1 MQPSRRLSLCLL
13 LFGLLAAGAGATAS
27 AGPEAR
33 PSIGS
38 IRRDV
43 ETGALDPAQREQALA
58 QLDAAAG
65 HEREADALV
74 QRLAELRAEATSQ
87 PTRMTRL
94 RAALELDR
102 DKEIAAWEARL
113 PPDADGETLERLLKR
128 ERAAV
133 ADLDAQVEKLASG
146 LAQALS
152 GPARPADELAAL
164 RQRVDELSVPAAA
177 VAGEPAAL
185 GAVRQTARA
194 AELRRLR
201 AELELKQAERELA
214 GDRQQHDE
222 LALRE
227 LRFRQSLH
235 ARRVAILHQRVADLG
250 RREIE
255 KLTAGLTERETA
267 LAETRGSAFGVAA
280 RNRVLG
286 EELLEQNA
294 RLADDRATLALTE
307 AARDRVAA
315 ALRDSR
321 ARLEIGGASEAVGRW
336 LWSERRRLEAPA
348 RLRQRLDAL
357 RGTLAELRL
366 RLVITSEEQR
376 ELVDVAAVAREIS
389 EADRASSD
397 EEGVAEPASES
408 LEPLLRQRVQLL
420 GAIEPLLRRRITTL
434 ERAERVRQQQLDD
447 TLQMS
452 QLLDRH
458 LLWSRSH
465 SPIDASWLGR
475 VPEGLRDLVKP
486 SRWKTTVELSLR
498 ELADRPLRWAL
509 AVLVVLASLA
519 LRRSARARI
528 EAQVVPAQ
536 DIGGNSFQAT
546 LRALGWTLLGAAP
559 GPVVLWLLGEL
570 LQDVGNP
577 GRYSDSLGRAFGAL
591 VLPLASVQLLRWM
604 VVERGLAHVHFRW
617 MRARRETLRRTVPRA
632 AGVVLPMYFV
642 TALAF
647 IRNLELP
654 NDVQARVAIVVACGA
669 LAWTLWRAL
678 DVGRLWVVR
687 GATTEASASRRL
699 LRFALPVLA
708 LVTAVLAL
716 IGYVHSAGLLLHSF
730 IMTFAMLVA
739 ISLLTGLLARWFLL
753 GERRLSLQR
762 SEELRVSEAELAGD
776 EPAAEPEPEMT
787 LEQINAQTGR
797 LLRALR
803 LTLVAVG
810 FAWVWAQVIPAVA
823 RLDEIALWHFAEAG
837 AGGEVVQ
844 HPVTLMAAILG
855 ALVLTL
861 TFGGARNLPGLVE
874 IGLLSRTKID
884 AASRYAATSVLRYAI
899 VIAGTVIGLGL
910 LGMRWSQLQWLAAA
924 LSVGLGFGLQEIF
937 ANFVS
942 GLILLFE
949 RPFRVGDVITIG
961 ASSGRVL
968 RIRTRATTILD
979 FDNKEIVVP
988 NKSFITGEVT
998 NWTLSDSATRI
1009 VIKVGV
1015 AYGSDPSRVRELLL
1029 AAARANPL
1037 VAAEPEPVSV
1047 FLAFGA
1053 SSLDFELRVFVG
1065 AVADRLVAQDQ
1076 LNTAVAESFAE
1087 HGIEI
1092 AFPQLD
1098 LHVRDVPRSTG

>member
-1 MQPSRRLSLCLL
+1 MQTSRRFSLCLL
-13 LFGLLAAGAGATAS
+13 LWGVLAAGAGATAS
-27 AGPEAR
+27 AAAEAR
-33 PSIGS
+33 ASVGAV
-38 IRRDV
+38 RRDV
-43 ETGALDPAQREQALA
+43 EAAALDPAQREQALA
-58 QLDAAAG
+58 QLDAAAE
-65 HEREADALV
+65 HEREAEALV
-74 QRLAELRAEATSQ
+74 QRLAGLRAEATSQ
-87 PTRMTRL
+87 PTRMARL

-113 PPDADGETLERLLKR
+113 PPEADGETLERLLKR

-133 ADLDAQVEKLASG
+133 ADLDAQIEKLASG

-152 GPARPADELAAL
+152 GPARPADELATL
-164 RQRVDELSVPAAA
+164 RQRVDELAGPAAA
-177 VAGEPAAL
+177 VAEEPAAL
-185 GAVRQTARA
+185 GAARQAARA
-194 AELRRLR
+194 AELRRVR
-201 AELELKQAERELA
+201 AELELGQAERELA

-235 ARRVAILHQRVADLG
+235 ARRVAALHQRVADLG

-255 KLTAGLTERETA
+255 KLTAGLGARETA
-267 LAETRGSAFGVAA
+267 LAETRGAAFGVAT
-280 RNRVLG
+280 RNRILG

-294 RLADDRATLALTE
+294 QLANDRATLALTE

-336 LWSERRRLEAPA
+336 LWGERRRLEAPA
-348 RLRQRLDAL
+348 RLRQRLDAV
-357 RGTLAELRL
+357 RSTLAELRL
-366 RLVITSEEQR
+366 RLVVTSEEQR
-376 ELVDVAAVAREIS
+376 DLVDVAAVAREIS
-389 EADRASSD
+389 EAERTSSD
-397 EEGVAEPASES
+397 EEGVAEPESEA

-420 GAIEPLLRRRITTL
+420 AAIEPLLRRRITAL
-434 ERAERVRQQQLDD
+434 ELTERVRQQQLDD

-465 SPIDASWLGR
+465 APIDASWLGR

-486 SRWKTTVELSLR
+486 SRWKTTFELSLR
-498 ELADRPLRWAL
+498 ELAERPLLWAL
-509 AVLVVLASLA
+509 AALVVLASLA

-546 LRALGWTLLGAAP
+546 LRAFGWTLIGAAP
-559 GPVVLWLLGEL
+559 GPVVLLLLGEL
-570 LQDVGNP
+570 LKDAGNP
-577 GRYSDSLGRAFGAL
+577 GRYSDSLGRAIGA
-591 VLPLASVQLLRWM
+591 VVIPLASVQLLRWM
-604 VVERGLAHVHFRW
+604 VLERGLAHVHFRW
-617 MRARRETLRRTVPRA
+617 MRARRETLRRAVPSA
-632 AGVVLPMYFV
+632 AGVILPMYFV
-642 TALAF
+642 TTLAF

-654 NDVQARVAIVVACGA
+654 NDVQARVAIVVACAA

-678 DVGRLWVVR
+678 DAGRLWVVR
-687 GATTEASASRRL
+687 GATSEASAPRRL
-699 LRFALPVLA
+699 LRFALPAFA
-708 LVTAVLAL
+708 LITAVLAL
-716 IGYVHSAGLLLHSF
+716 VGYVHSAGLLLHSF

-753 GERRLSLQR
+753 GERRLARQR
-762 SEELRVSEAELAGD
+762 SEELRASESAPAGD
-776 EPAAEPEPEMT
+776 ESGAEPEPEMT

-803 LTLVAVG
+803 LTLLAIG

-823 RLDEIALWHFAEAG
+823 RLDEIALWHFVETGEGG
-837 AGGEVVQ
+837 ALVQ
-844 HPVTLMAAILG
+844 QPVTLMAAILG
-855 ALVLTL
+855 AFVLAL
-861 TFGGARNLPGLVE
+861 TVGGARNLPGLIE

-961 ASSGRVL
+961 TSSGRVT

-998 NWTLSDSATRI
+998 NWTLSDSATRV

-1015 AYGSDPSRVRELLL
+1015 AYGTDPERVHALLL
-1029 AAARANPL
+1029 EAARANPL
-1037 VAAEPEPVSV
+1037 VLDDPESVSL
-1047 FLAFGA
+1047 FQAFGA
-1053 SSLDFELRVFVG
+1053 STLDFELRVFVG
-1065 AVADRLVAQDQ
+1065 AVADRLVVQSQ
-1076 LNTAVAESFAE
+1076 LNLAVARLFAE
-1087 HGIEI
+1087 HGVEI

-1098 LHVRDVPRSTG
+1098 LHVRDMPQSTA